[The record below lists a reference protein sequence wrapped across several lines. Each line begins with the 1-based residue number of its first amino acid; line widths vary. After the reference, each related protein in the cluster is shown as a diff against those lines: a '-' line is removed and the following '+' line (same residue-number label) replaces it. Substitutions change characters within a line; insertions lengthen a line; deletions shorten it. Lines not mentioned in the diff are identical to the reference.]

1 MNVNISEIVIVIPSL
16 SPGDEFIDYVKDLI
30 KYGFTNIIVVN
41 DGSDDRYNAIFD
53 SLKVFKQ
60 ITLLKHSINK
70 GKGAALKTAF
80 NYIKNNSEGVKGV
93 LTVDSDGQH
102 LPEDCINITKQMLN
116 GERGLYLGCRD
127 FNNPNV
133 PWKSRTGNKLTSFF
147 FKMLYKQELSDTQT
161 GLRGFLVDDL
171 DLMINTVGER
181 YEYEMEQLIKA
192 SLNKLKLICI
202 PIQTVYINNNEESHF
217 RPLKDGLKIYKILFR
232 KHNK

>member
-1 MNVNISEIVIVIPSL
+1 MDVNISEIVIVIPSL
-16 SPGDEFIDYVKDLI
+16 SPGDELIDYVKDLI

-41 DGSDDRYNAIFD
+41 DGSNDKYDAIFD
-53 SLKVFKQ
+53 SLKEFKE
-60 ITLLKHSINK
+60 ITLLSHTINK

-93 LTVDSDGQH
+93 LAVDSDGQH
-102 LPEDCINITKQMLN
+102 LPEDCINIAKQMLN

-127 FNNPNV
+127 FNNSNV

-192 SLNKLKLICI
+192 SLNELKLICI
-202 PIQTVYINNNEESHF
+202 PIQTVYINNNEGSHF
-217 RPLKDGLKIYKILFR
+217 RPLQDGLKIYKILFR

>member
-1 MNVNISEIVIVIPSL
+1 MSANISEIVIVIPSL
-16 SPGDEFIDYVKDLI
+16 SPGEELIDYVKGLI
-30 KYGFTNIIVVN
+30 KYGFTNIVVVN
-41 DGSDDRYNAIFD
+41 DGSDVEYDAIFD
-53 SLKVFKQ
+53 SLATYKQ
-60 ITLLKHSINK
+60 ITLLKHSVNK

-80 NYIKNNSEGVKGV
+80 NYLKNNKQRVKGV
-93 LTVDSDGQH
+93 LAVDSDGQH
-102 LPEDCINITKQMLN
+102 LPEDCINIAKQMLG

-147 FKMLYKQELSDTQT
+147 FKILYKQELSDTQT

-171 DLMINTVGER
+171 DLMINTSGER

-232 KHNK
+232 KHSK